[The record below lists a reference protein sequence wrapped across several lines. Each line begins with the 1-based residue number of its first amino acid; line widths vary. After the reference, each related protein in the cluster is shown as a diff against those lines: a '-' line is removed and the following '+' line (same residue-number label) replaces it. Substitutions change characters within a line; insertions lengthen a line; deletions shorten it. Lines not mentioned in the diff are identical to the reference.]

1 MILKANI
8 AKLAMLAAVSTAA
21 GLMLNGVNAKA
32 DTTVNDQ
39 SAIQQQANNT
49 STSSYTQNNVQLY
62 SNNLIQTQ
70 TQAATASTASAQN
83 INIPAGYTLDAVR
96 NVQNTTQANDLEKI
110 SIHNAIDKLNANQA
124 AKKKQIFCLRKW
136 DLIRFLEEKRLW
148 KISICKTR
156 MK

>member
-1 MILKANI
+1 MILKAKI
-8 AKLAMLAAVSTAA
+8 AKLAMLAAVSTAT
-21 GLMLNGVNAKA
+21 GLILNGVNAKT

-110 SIHNAIDKLNANQA
+110 SISGVQQQLPAGCGRSA
-124 AKKKQIFCLRKW
+124 RSS
-136 DLIRFLEEKRLW
+136 RY
-148 KISICKTR
+148 
-156 MK
+156 